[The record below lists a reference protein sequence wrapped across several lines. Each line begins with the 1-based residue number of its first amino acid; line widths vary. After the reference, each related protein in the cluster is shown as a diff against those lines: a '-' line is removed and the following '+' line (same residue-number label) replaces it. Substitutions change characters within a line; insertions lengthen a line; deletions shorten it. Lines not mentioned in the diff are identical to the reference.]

1 MSLRALRVWINIFFQ
16 FELCSLK
23 DKGDCNKMYVENWK
37 TEEVCLRGFVSQ
49 CFKKNDEEK
58 HKNFLAS
65 LATLLHCCTGAKNL
79 ECNCCQ
85 AQCLCV
91 PDVVEAVG
99 FWYPSLKC
107 IISTQHRERVLLR
120 LSSGLSMCG

>member
-1 MSLRALRVWINIFFQ
+1 
-16 FELCSLK
+16 
-23 DKGDCNKMYVENWK
+23 MYVENWK

-99 FWYPSLKC
+99 FCFPEMYHIYSKQRESAAQIEQWPINVWLILEVVALELFILKLALHELT
-107 IISTQHRERVLLR
+107 ILF
-120 LSSGLSMCG
+120 